1 MRVDWILAREFAG
14 QNVSVVEKG
23 VSVELTKR
31 ESVEYREKLILIDV
45 SLLRWS
51 PVNRILLDAEVR
63 IDGEVYCLDFIFGES
78 EYKVEAARRRTAD
91 IVSVYNARS

>member
-31 ESVEYREKLILIDV
+31 ESVEYREKLVLIDV
-45 SLLRWS
+45 SLLRWG
-51 PVNRILLDAEVR
+51 PVNRILVDAEFR

-78 EYKVEAARRRTAD
+78 
-91 IVSVYNARS
+91 VYNARS